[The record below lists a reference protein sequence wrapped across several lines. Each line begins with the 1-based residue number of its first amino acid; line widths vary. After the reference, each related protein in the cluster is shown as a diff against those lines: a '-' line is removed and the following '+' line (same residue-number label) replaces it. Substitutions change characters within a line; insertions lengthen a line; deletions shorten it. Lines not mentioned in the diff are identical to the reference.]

1 MSEFKVSIV
10 IPLYNKSRW
19 ISQTLMSVANQT
31 YKNWECIIVDDGS
44 SDDSLEIVKKF
55 ALENKGEWR
64 IFSQSNSGQ
73 AVARNFGISLARG
86 KYIALLDADDL
97 WLPSK
102 LTKQIDYLEKHE
114 DVDII
119 FCSYVIFEE
128 SLENSL
134 RVVRFRD
141 SRKMIMRWLQM
152 LGFGGLIESVGL
164 MKLEFLENHGAFS
177 EDLSTSSGLEIS
189 LRGLIHANVAV
200 IPDVLVAYRISDNQW
215 HKDSDELAINCKIL
229 NRMYGGRVLEESLIK
244 SYQDAYFFWNGI
256 RKKGRSGYFISL
268 VVSILRFDVPRTH
281 MFLALLSRNIRSYL
295 AGSFN
300 SKALKQAIL
309 LSINKPAGR

>member
-10 IPLYNKSRW
+10 IPLYNKSQW

-44 SDDSLEIVKKF
+44 SDESLEIVKKF

-97 WLPSK
+97 WLSSK

-164 MKLEFLENHGAFS
+164 MKLEFLENHGAFC

-295 AGSFN
+295 TGSFN

>member
-1 MSEFKVSIV
+1 MSEIQVSIV
-10 IPLYNKSRW
+10 IPLYNKSQW
-19 ISQTLMSVANQT
+19 ILQTLMSVANQT

-44 SDDSLEIVKKF
+44 SDKSLELVKKF
-55 ALENKGEWR
+55 ALENQGEWR
-64 IFSQSNSGQ
+64 IYSQSNSGQ

-97 WLPSK
+97 WFPNK
-102 LTKQIDYLEKHE
+102 LTKQIDYLEKNK
-114 DVDII
+114 DVDVI

-128 SLENSL
+128 SLKNSL

-164 MKLEFLENHGAFS
+164 MKSEFLENYGAFS

-189 LRGLIHANVAV
+189 LRALINAKVKV
-200 IPDVLVAYRISDNQW
+200 LPDVLVAYRISDNQW
-215 HKDSDELAINCKIL
+215 HKDSDELANNCKVL
-229 NRMYGGRVLEESLIK
+229 NGMYGGKVLKENLIT
-244 SYQDAYFFWNGI
+244 SYQDSYFFWNGI
-256 RKKGRSGYFISL
+256 RDKSRVGYLVAFVISI
-268 VVSILRFDVPRTH
+268 VRFNVPRAH

-295 AGSFN
+295 LGSLN
-300 SKALKQAIL
+300 SKTFKREIL
-309 LSINKPAGR
+309 LSKNKPTGR

>member
-10 IPLYNKSRW
+10 IPLYNKSQW

-44 SDDSLEIVKKF
+44 SDESLEIVKKF

>member
-1 MSEFKVSIV
+1 MSEIQVSIV
-10 IPLYNKSRW
+10 IPLYNKSQW
-19 ISQTLMSVANQT
+19 ILQTLKSVTNQT

-44 SDDSLEIVKKF
+44 SDESLDLVKKF
-55 ALENKGEWR
+55 AMENQGEWR
-64 IFSQSNSGQ
+64 IHSQVNSGQ

-102 LTKQIDYLEKHE
+102 LTKQIDYLEKNK
-114 DVDII
+114 DVDVI

-128 SLENSL
+128 SLKNSL

-164 MKLEFLENHGAFS
+164 MKSEFLKNHGVFS

-189 LRGLIHANVAV
+189 LRALINAKVSV

-215 HKDSDELAINCKIL
+215 HKDSDELALNCKIL
-229 NRMYGGRVLEESLIK
+229 NSMYGGRILEESLIK
-244 SYQDAYFFWNGI
+244 SYQDAYFFWNEI
-256 RKKGRSGYFISL
+256 RKKGRSGYLVSL
-268 VVSILRFDVPRTH
+268 AVSILRFDVPRTH

>member
-1 MSEFKVSIV
+1 MSEIQVSII
-10 IPLYNKSRW
+10 IPLYNKSQW
-19 ISQTLMSVANQT
+19 IMQTLMSVVNQT

-44 SDDSLEIVKKF
+44 SDESLELVKKF
-55 ALENKGEWR
+55 ALDIQGEWR
-64 IFSQSNSGQ
+64 IYSQSNSGQ

-97 WLPSK
+97 WFPNK
-102 LTKQIDYLEKHE
+102 LTKQIDYLEKNK
-114 DVDII
+114 DVDVI

-128 SLENSL
+128 SLKNSL

-164 MKLEFLENHGAFS
+164 MKSEFLENHGAFS
-177 EDLSTSSGLEIS
+177 EELSTSSGLEIS
-189 LRGLIHANVAV
+189 LRALINAKVMV
-200 IPDVLVAYRISDNQW
+200 LPDVLVAYRISDNQW

-229 NRMYGGRVLEESLIK
+229 NSMYGGRILEESLIK

-256 RKKGRSGYFISL
+256 RKKGRSGYLVSL
-268 VVSILRFDVPRTH
+268 AVSLLKFDIPRTH

-295 AGSFN
+295 GGSFN

>member
-102 LTKQIDYLEKHE
+102 LAKQIDYLEKHA

-256 RKKGRSGYFISL
+256 RKNGRSGYLVSL
-268 VVSILRFDVPRTH
+268 AVSILKFDIPRTH
-281 MFLALLSRNIRSYL
+281 MFLALLSRNFRSYL
-295 AGSFN
+295 SGSFN

>member
-1 MSEFKVSIV
+1 MPEVMVSVV
-10 IPLYNKSRW
+10 IPLYNKSQW
-19 ISQTLMSVANQT
+19 IEQTLMSVSNQT
-31 YKNWECIIVDDGS
+31 YSNWECIVVDDGS
-44 SDDSLEIVKKF
+44 NDGSLEIVTKF
-55 ALENKGEWR
+55 AEENPGNWR
-64 IFSQSNSGQ
+64 VYSQVNSGQ

-97 WLPSK
+97 WFPSK
-102 LTKQIDYLEKHE
+102 LTKQIDYLEKNK
-114 DVDII
+114 DVDVI

-128 SLENSL
+128 SLKNSL

-164 MKLEFLENHGAFS
+164 MKSEFLENHGAFS

-189 LRGLIHANVAV
+189 LRALINAKVMV
-200 IPDVLVAYRISDNQW
+200 LSDVLVAYRISDNQW
-215 HKDSDELAINCKIL
+215 HKDSDELALNCKIL
-229 NRMYGGRVLEESLIK
+229 NSMYGGRILEESLIK

-256 RKKGRSGYFISL
+256 RKKGRSGYLISL
-268 VVSILRFDVPRTH
+268 VVSILKFDIPRTH
-281 MFLALLSRNIRSYL
+281 MFLALLSRNFRSYL
-295 AGSFN
+295 SGSFN

-309 LSINKPAGR
+309 LSLNKPGGR

>member
-1 MSEFKVSIV
+1 MSEIQVSIV
-10 IPLYNKSRW
+10 IPLYNKSQW
-19 ISQTLMSVANQT
+19 ILQTLTSVANQT

-44 SDDSLEIVKKF
+44 SDESLKLVKKF
-55 ALENKGEWR
+55 ALENQGEWR
-64 IFSQSNSGQ
+64 IYSQSNSGQ

-97 WLPSK
+97 WFPNK
-102 LTKQIDYLEKHE
+102 LTKQIDYLEKNK

-128 SLENSL
+128 SLKNSL

-152 LGFGGLIESVGL
+152 FGFGGLIESVGL
-164 MKLEFLENHGAFS
+164 MKSEFLENHGAFS

-189 LRGLIHANVAV
+189 LRALINANVV
-200 IPDVLVAYRISDNQW
+200 VLHDVLVAYRISDNQW

-229 NRMYGGRVLEESLIK
+229 NSMYGGRILEESLIK
-244 SYQDAYFFWNGI
+244 SYQDAYFFWNEI
-256 RKKGRSGYFISL
+256 RKKGRSGYL
-268 VVSILRFDVPRTH
+268 VSFAVSILRFDVPRTH

-309 LSINKPAGR
+309 LSINNPAGR

>member
-1 MSEFKVSIV
+1 
-10 IPLYNKSRW
+10 
-19 ISQTLMSVANQT
+19 
-31 YKNWECIIVDDGS
+31 
-44 SDDSLEIVKKF
+44 
-55 ALENKGEWR
+55 LENQGEWR
-64 IFSQSNSGQ
+64 IYSQSNSGQ
-73 AVARNFGISLARG
+73 AIARNFGISLARG

-97 WLPSK
+97 WFPNK
-102 LTKQIDYLEKHE
+102 LTKQIDYLEKNKE
-114 DVDII
+114 VDVI
-119 FCSYVIFEE
+119 FCSYVIFED
-128 SLENSL
+128 SLKNSL

-164 MKLEFLENHGAFS
+164 IKSEFLENYGAFS

-189 LRGLIHANVAV
+189 LRALINAKVMV
-200 IPDVLVAYRISDNQW
+200 LPDVLVAYRISDNQW

-229 NRMYGGRVLEESLIK
+229 NRMYGGRILEESLIK

-256 RKKGRSGYFISL
+256 RKNGRSGYLVSL
-268 VVSILRFDVPRTH
+268 AVSILKFDIPRTH
-281 MFLALLSRNIRSYL
+281 MFLALLSRNFRSYL
-295 AGSFN
+295 SGSFN

>member
-1 MSEFKVSIV
+1 MSEIQVSIV
-10 IPLYNKSRW
+10 IPLYNKSQW
-19 ISQTLMSVANQT
+19 ILQTLKSVANQT

-44 SDDSLEIVKKF
+44 SDESLELVKKF
-55 ALENKGEWR
+55 ALENQGEWR
-64 IFSQSNSGQ
+64 IYSQSNSGQ
-73 AVARNFGISLARG
+73 AIARNFGISLARG

-97 WLPSK
+97 WFPNK
-102 LTKQIDYLEKHE
+102 LTKQIDYLEKNKE
-114 DVDII
+114 VDVI
-119 FCSYVIFEE
+119 FCSYVIFED
-128 SLENSL
+128 SLKNSL

-164 MKLEFLENHGAFS
+164 IKSEFLENHGAFS

-189 LRGLIHANVAV
+189 LRALINAKVMV
-200 IPDVLVAYRISDNQW
+200 LPDVLVAYRISDNQW

-229 NRMYGGRVLEESLIK
+229 NRMYGGRILEESLIK

-256 RKKGRSGYFISL
+256 RKNGRSGYLVSL
-268 VVSILRFDVPRTH
+268 AVSILKFDIPRTH
-281 MFLALLSRNIRSYL
+281 MFLALLSRNFRSYL
-295 AGSFN
+295 SGSFN

>member
-1 MSEFKVSIV
+1 MSEIQVSIV
-10 IPLYNKSRW
+10 IPLYNKSQW
-19 ISQTLMSVANQT
+19 ILQTLKSVANQT

-44 SDDSLEIVKKF
+44 SDESLELVKKF
-55 ALENKGEWR
+55 AMENQGEWR
-64 IFSQSNSGQ
+64 IYSQSNSGQ
-73 AVARNFGISLARG
+73 AIARNFGISLARG

-97 WLPSK
+97 WFPNK
-102 LTKQIDYLEKHE
+102 LTKQIDYLEKNKE
-114 DVDII
+114 VDVI
-119 FCSYVIFEE
+119 FCSYVIFED
-128 SLENSL
+128 SLKNSL
-134 RVVRFRD
+134 RVVRFKD

-164 MKLEFLENHGAFS
+164 IKSEFLENHGAFS

-189 LRGLIHANVAV
+189 LRALINAKVMV
-200 IPDVLVAYRISDNQW
+200 LPDVLVAYRISDNQW

-229 NRMYGGRVLEESLIK
+229 NRMYGGRILEESLIK

-256 RKKGRSGYFISL
+256 RKNGRSGYLVSL
-268 VVSILRFDVPRTH
+268 AVSILKFDIPRTH
-281 MFLALLSRNIRSYL
+281 MFLALLSRNFRSYL
-295 AGSFN
+295 SGSFN

>member
-10 IPLYNKSRW
+10 IPLYNKSQW

-44 SDDSLEIVKKF
+44 SDESLEIVKKF

-86 KYIALLDADDL
+86 RYIALLDADDL

-102 LTKQIDYLEKHE
+102 LAKQIDYLEKHA

-215 HKDSDELAINCKIL
+215 HKDSDELAVNCKIL

-281 MFLALLSRNIRSYL
+281 MFLSLLSRNIRSYL

>member
-1 MSEFKVSIV
+1 MSEIQVSIV
-10 IPLYNKSRW
+10 IPLYNKSQW
-19 ISQTLMSVANQT
+19 ILQTLTSVANQT

-44 SDDSLEIVKKF
+44 SDESLKLVKKF
-55 ALENKGEWR
+55 ALENQGEWR
-64 IFSQSNSGQ
+64 IYSQSNSGQ

-97 WLPSK
+97 WFPNK
-102 LTKQIDYLEKHE
+102 LTKQIDYLEKNK

-128 SLENSL
+128 SLKNSL

-152 LGFGGLIESVGL
+152 FGFGGLIESVGL
-164 MKLEFLENHGAFS
+164 MKSEFLENHGAFS

-189 LRGLIHANVAV
+189 LRALINANVV
-200 IPDVLVAYRISDNQW
+200 VLHDVLVAYRISDNQW
-215 HKDSDELAINCKIL
+215 HKDSDELALNCKIL
-229 NRMYGGRVLEESLIK
+229 NSMYGGRSLEESLIK
-244 SYQDAYFFWNGI
+244 SYQDAYFFWNEI
-256 RKKGRSGYFISL
+256 RKKGRSGYL
-268 VVSILRFDVPRTH
+268 VSFAVSILRFDVPRTH

-309 LSINKPAGR
+309 LSINNPAGR